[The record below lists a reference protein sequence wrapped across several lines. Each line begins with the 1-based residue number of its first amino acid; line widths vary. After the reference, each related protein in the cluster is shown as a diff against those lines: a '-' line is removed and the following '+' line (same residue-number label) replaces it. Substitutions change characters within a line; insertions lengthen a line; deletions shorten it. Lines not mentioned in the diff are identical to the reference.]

1 MRIVITESQKRRI
14 LLESASE
21 ELGNILKSGKNFV
34 KRIVDD
40 FQKQVGIDAR
50 IFLSFTASI
59 NGFMGPIAQF
69 LEGKFPQLTEDEFSL
84 ILIGITATYF
94 IDNEKHLKKI
104 YDKIREEGLSN
115 VFEKVLKKSDELR
128 NTLFDFLESLNFNFY
143 RVSNMLSFAF
153 IIPLFYPI
161 MDMVHNRSLEGVDLK
176 DFATR
181 IISYGGI
188 TISSILFRDLFI
200 KLVRRFREK

>member
-1 MRIVITESQKRRI
+1 MKIVITESQKRRI
-14 LLESASE
+14 LLESSSE
-21 ELGNILKSGKNFV
+21 ELGNILKGGKNLV
-34 KRIVDD
+34 KGVVDG
-40 FQKQVGIDAR
+40 FQTQVNIDAR

-69 LEGKFPQLTEDEFSL
+69 LEGKFPQLTENEFQL

-115 VFEKVLKKSDELR
+115 IFETVLKKSDELR
-128 NTLFDFLESLNFNFY
+128 NALFDFLESLNFNFY

-153 IIPLFYPI
+153 IIPLFFPI
-161 MDMVHNRSLEGVDLK
+161 MDMVNNRSLEGVDLR
-176 DFATR
+176 DFAAR
-181 IISYGGI
+181 ILSYAGI
-188 TISSILFRDLFI
+188 TISSILFKDLFI